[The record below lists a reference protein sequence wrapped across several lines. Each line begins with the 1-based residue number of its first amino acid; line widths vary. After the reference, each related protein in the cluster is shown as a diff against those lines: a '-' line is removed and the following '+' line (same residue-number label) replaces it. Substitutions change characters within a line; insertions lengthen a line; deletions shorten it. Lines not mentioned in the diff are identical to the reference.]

1 MAEFNNTKDLLKAMQ
16 AQIDKN
22 MQDHMLNV
30 IKIIETDVIE
40 SVVYDSYDPKEYER
54 RRANG
59 GLSDTDNIICIPM
72 GSGLY
77 RYVNTTKAKDYDVDL
92 VNIIES
98 NYPENAEYY
107 DSNGTNQP
115 YGNERA
121 FQQITV
127 NELQKDFVN
136 IFKGGMPK

>member
-54 RRANG
+54 RRSNG
-59 GLSDTDNIICIPM
+59 GLADTDNIICIPM
-72 GSGLY
+72 GNGLY
-77 RYVNTTKAKDYDVDL
+77 RYVNTTQAKDYDVDL

-98 NYPENAEYY
+98 NYPENEDYY
-107 DSNGTNQP
+107 DSNGKNQI
-115 YGNERA
+115 YGNERP
-121 FQQITV
+121 FQQITM

>member
-1 MAEFNNTKDLLKAMQ
+1 MQ

-59 GLSDTDNIICIPM
+59 GLADPDNIIWIC
-72 GSGLY
+72 
-77 RYVNTTKAKDYDVDL
+77 
-92 VNIIES
+92 
-98 NYPENAEYY
+98 
-107 DSNGTNQP
+107 
-115 YGNERA
+115 
-121 FQQITV
+121 
-127 NELQKDFVN
+127 
-136 IFKGGMPK
+136 

>member
-54 RRANG
+54 RRSNG
-59 GLSDTDNIICIPM
+59 GLADPDNIICIPM
-72 GSGLY
+72 GNGLY
-77 RYVNTTKAKDYDVDL
+77 RYVNTTQAKDYDVDL

-98 NYPENAEYY
+98 NYPENEDYY
-107 DSNGTNQP
+107 DSNGKNQI
-115 YGNERA
+115 YGNERP
-121 FQQITV
+121 FQQITM

>member
-1 MAEFNNTKDLLKAMQ
+1 MQ

-54 RRANG
+54 RRSNG
-59 GLSDTDNIICIPM
+59 GLADPDNIICIPM
-72 GSGLY
+72 GNGLY
-77 RYVNTTKAKDYDVDL
+77 RYVNTTQAKDYDVDL

-98 NYPENAEYY
+98 NYPENEDYY
-107 DSNGTNQP
+107 DSNGKNQI
-115 YGNERA
+115 YGNERP
-121 FQQITV
+121 FQQITM